1 MYKVIAEGLE
11 DKTFDTERDA
21 VDFAQYAP
29 TSEAFVIFEGS
40 IIIHVEKY
48 TNLTSITY
56 CKR

>member
-1 MYKVIAEGLE
+1 MYTVYAEGLE
-11 DKTFDTERDA
+11 DRTFDTERDA

-29 TSEAFVIFEGS
+29 TVEAFIIFEGS

-56 CKR
+56 CKK